1 MVNALLTTVFDDLCQ
16 DRGEPIPAPARL
28 EFQMTPDSIA
38 RRPEGR
44 LIARFVMAAALVAAL
59 GACGAR
65 LASTQSLDNL
75 STSSTTEPS
84 IKETAI
90 AGKAWQADPGNVQLG
105 VAYSRQLQALKQS
118 QEALKVLETVME
130 HNPDNTE
137 FAIYYGK
144 QLVANGRGVEAE
156 GILRKVV
163 DGGKADWKTRSAL
176 GSALAQQGK
185 YAEARQYYQ
194 TALVMKPGEISIYN
208 NIGMS
213 YMLEGKLDLAEKTL
227 RQALALPGGTEEPQV
242 RQNLALALGL
252 QGRFDAA
259 REMASRDLP
268 PATVEANM
276 AYLKRMLAQK
286 NTWQQLKPTSQQGT

>member
-1 MVNALLTTVFDDLCQ
+1 
-16 DRGEPIPAPARL
+16 
-28 EFQMTPDSIA
+28 MTPDSIA
-38 RRPEGR
+38 RRPESH
-44 LIARFVMAAALVAAL
+44 LIARFLMAAALVSAL

-65 LASTQSLDNL
+65 LASKQSLDNL
-75 STSSTTEPS
+75 STSSSTQPS
-84 IKETAI
+84 IKETAQ
-90 AGKAWQADPGNVQLG
+90 AGKAWQADPGSVQLG
-105 VAYSRQLQALKQS
+105 VAYARQLEALQ
-118 QEALKVLETVME
+118 QNEEALKVLETVAAR
-130 HNPDNTE
+130 NPDNAE
-137 FAIYYGK
+137 FKIYYGK
-144 QLVANGRGVEAE
+144 QLASFGRGQEAE
-156 GILRKVV
+156 GILGNVV
-163 DGGKADWKTRSAL
+163 DSGKADWKTRSAL

-185 YAEARQYYQ
+185 YAEARQQYQ
-194 TALVMKPGEISIYN
+194 AALAMKPGEISIYN

-276 AYLKRMLAQK
+276 AYLQRMLAQK

>member
-1 MVNALLTTVFDDLCQ
+1 
-16 DRGEPIPAPARL
+16 
-28 EFQMTPDSIA
+28 MTPDTIA

-44 LIARFVMAAALVAAL
+44 MMARFFMAAALVSAL

-65 LASTQSLDNL
+65 LASNPPVDNL
-75 STSSTTEPS
+75 STSSITQPS
-84 IKETAI
+84 IKATAQ
-90 AGKAWQADPGNVQLG
+90 AGKAWQANPGDVQLG
-105 VAYSRQLQALKQS
+105 VAYSRQLQALQ
-118 QEALKVLETVME
+118 QNEQALKVLQTVAE

-137 FAIYYGK
+137 FQVYYGK
-144 QLVANGRGVEAE
+144 QLASFGRGDEAA
-156 GILRKVV
+156 GILRRVV
-163 DGGKADWKTRSAL
+163 DSGKGDWKTRSAL

-185 YAEARQYYQ
+185 YVEARQQYQ
-194 TALVMKPGEISIYN
+194 AALAMKPGEISIYN

-276 AYLKRMLAQK
+276 AYLKRMLAQR
-286 NTWQQLKPTSQQGT
+286 NTWQQLQPTSQQGT